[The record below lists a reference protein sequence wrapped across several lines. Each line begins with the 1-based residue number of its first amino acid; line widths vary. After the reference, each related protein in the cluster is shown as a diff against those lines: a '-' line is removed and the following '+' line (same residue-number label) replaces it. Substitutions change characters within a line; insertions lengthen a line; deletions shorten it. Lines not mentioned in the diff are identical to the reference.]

1 MANKVDL
8 ARSRAIS
15 TAEGIS
21 LAQSID
27 AKFIETSSGIQH
39 NVDELLVGVLKQ
51 VNAKK
56 FFIISLQ
63 TVDLLVLYYY
73 FLTGNL
79 MLLYYLLVFWP
90 WICSFCGIFLSTN
103 LGVCS
108 FYVFVCNLSVFFLM
122 FGHFSVNLI
131 SVPIKYQ
138 IFLHLAFLS
147 CVHSHLS
154 RFYHDMIWWVSP
166 QNHGEISMDF
176 VCFDLLLWLLF
187 KFVSISLITYFTFFP
202 VVKYVCVDST
212 KGDTGQE
219 GSRSHHIKNAKLPDT
234 HITEPG
240 QRAPTKVLFK
250 WYQQIEKLW
259 KFACALNNLPFILSD
274 KEFLCWCH

>member
-1 MANKVDL
+1 MENSLTTYEPHGCVIVYSITQRSSFRQAEEIIKYLWRENVCKEKAVILVANKVDL

-79 MLLYYLLVFWP
+79 MLLYYLLVF
-90 WICSFCGIFLSTN
+90 
-103 LGVCS
+103 
-108 FYVFVCNLSVFFLM
+108 
-122 FGHFSVNLI
+122 
-131 SVPIKYQ
+131 
-138 IFLHLAFLS
+138 
-147 CVHSHLS
+147 
-154 RFYHDMIWWVSP
+154 
-166 QNHGEISMDF
+166 
-176 VCFDLLLWLLF
+176 
-187 KFVSISLITYFTFFP
+187 
-202 VVKYVCVDST
+202 
-212 KGDTGQE
+212 
-219 GSRSHHIKNAKLPDT
+219 
-234 HITEPG
+234 
-240 QRAPTKVLFK
+240 
-250 WYQQIEKLW
+250 
-259 KFACALNNLPFILSD
+259 
-274 KEFLCWCH
+274 